1 MNLFPVSGR
10 LIYCGGFAIEH
21 PPLPKPRHRAR
32 VVQPKGGKA
41 FVSIYPDAEGERDEE
56 TIARLAAAWAPR
68 APLERP
74 LKLEVVAAL
83 LVPDSWPAWERRA
96 ALAGRIHPTSG
107 RGGRAVGGDVDNF
120 AKQLMDALTRSGRW
134 WKDDAQVVELLAR
147 KVYSGVAGWAVRV
160 EEIVEPT
167 REAWLEEERASAR
180 RPASPSPRPTR
191 GPSPIAPP

>member
-1 MNLFPVSGR
+1 MRP
-10 LIYCGGFAIEH
+10 FAAAFAFEH

-32 VVQPKGGKA
+32 VVTPKHGTP
-41 FVSIYPDAEGERDEE
+41 FVSIYPDAEGERDEKA
-56 TIARLAAAWAPR
+56 IAEWANVWAPP

-83 LVPDSWPAWERRA
+83 LVPASYPAWERRA
-96 ALAGRIHPTSG
+96 ALAGRIYPTSG

-147 KVYSGVAGWAVRV
+147 KVYAEVAGWAVRV
-160 EEIVEPT
+160 EEIIEPT
-167 REAWLEEERASAR
+167 REEWLEEERASAR
-180 RPASPSPRPTR
+180 GASIQTDMFGEAR
-191 GPSPIAPP
+191 